1 MKVTVLGGRGLLGR
15 QLTPILKDAGHEV
28 TVASRTVA
36 GPGHVT
42 TDLATGEGLTEAVRG
57 AQVVVHLV
65 TDPGHVRATDIA
77 GTDRLLALI
86 GDHQH
91 LIYVSVVGADR
102 HPYGYYK
109 AKRRVE
115 QMIESS
121 GASYTILRS
130 TQFFDFVARMLN
142 RALARPIAL
151 LPKGW
156 VFQPVETREVAEA
169 VAELVESRPGGL
181 QDDFCGPEIL
191 TLEHLATTFM
201 AVTAQEK
208 PLFNLPVPGRV
219 SRAFR
224 EGWHTNSHRGVGVMT
239 WAEFLEGLRPRKRPR
254 Y

>member
-1 MKVTVLGGRGLLGR
+1 MRVTVLGGRGLLGR
-15 QLTPILKDAGHEV
+15 QLTPLLKEAGHEV

-42 TDLATGEGLTEAVRG
+42 TDLATGEGLTDAVRG

-65 TDPGHVRATDIA
+65 SDPSHARATDIA

-91 LIYVSVVGADR
+91 LLYVSIVGVDG

-121 GASYTILRS
+121 GASYTILRA
-130 TQFFDFVARMLN
+130 TRFFDFIAWMLN
-142 RALARPIAL
+142 RALARPVAL
-151 LPKGW
+151 LPKRW
-156 VFQPVETREVAEA
+156 VSQPVESREVAE
-169 VAELVESRPGGL
+169 VLAELVESRPRGL
-181 QDDFCGPEIL
+181 QPDFCGPEIL

-201 AVTAQEK
+201 EVTAQEK
-208 PLFNLPVPGRV
+208 RLLNLPVPGRV
-219 SRAFR
+219 GRAFR
-224 EGWHTNSHRGVGVMT
+224 EGWHTNPDRAVGVKT